1 MATTSGPHPGWAFGA
16 CVGFVSNKFRRDQ
29 GTSRVLAIEDRGVGQ
44 RVPGTA
50 WTEVVLMF
58 SEHFNT
64 VGKEG
69 SLAELARAFKSPS
82 LEVAGVAGSPTAQQG
97 FRTWRQDGEPDLFVL
112 VQTYRAARF
121 PAEFCAVSSLH
132 VFCTKMREML

>member
-1 MATTSGPHPGWAFGA
+1 M
-16 CVGFVSNKFRRDQ
+16 
-29 GTSRVLAIEDRGVGQ
+29 LAIEDRGVGQ
-44 RVPGTA
+44 RVPGTT

-69 SLAELARAFKSPS
+69 SLTELARAFKSPS
-82 LEVAGVAGSPTAQQG
+82 LEVAGVAGSPTAQPG
-97 FRTWRQDGEPDLFVL
+97 FRTWRQDGESDLFVL